1 MFEIFCHWGIFFF
14 TPNSH
19 PFPTVEKR
27 KKKKVASMN
36 FTLLKRKKEI
46 VDEGEEVSPNDISFS
61 KV

>member
-27 KKKKVASMN
+27 KKKKSGEHEFYTVE
-36 FTLLKRKKEI
+36 KE
-46 VDEGEEVSPNDISFS
+46 EGDC
-61 KV
+61 